1 MSHSD
6 NVTNSDLGVFEA
18 EIQRL
23 VDKIKDLEDDMR
35 RAEVLADS
43 QQEAYYY
50 NIRVEED
57 GDRYVLSAA
66 GLLGIFSFGF
76 GMGLLVSVFI
86 ASVTGGGW

>member
-50 NIRVEED
+50 NILVEEEVLGKLRWLARRLQLWVRD
-57 GDRYVLSAA
+57 GIV
-66 GLLGIFSFGF
+66 GKCFHC
-76 GMGLLVSVFI
+76 
-86 ASVTGGGW
+86 

>member
-50 NIRVEED
+50 NILVEEE
-57 GDRYVLSAA
+57 VLGKLRWLARR
-66 GLLGIFSFGF
+66 LQLWVRE
-76 GMGLLVSVFI
+76 LVSVFI

>member
-50 NIRVEED
+50 NILVEED
-57 GDRYVLSAA
+57 GDRYRLSAA
-66 GLLGIFSFGF
+66 GLLGLFSFGF
-76 GMGLLVSVFI
+76 GVGMLVSVFI
-86 ASVTGGGW
+86 DCVTGGCL

>member
-1 MSHSD
+1 MSYSD
-6 NVTNSDLGVFEA
+6 NVTNGDLGVFEA

-50 NIRVEED
+50 NILVEEEVLGKLRWLARRLQLWVRD
-57 GDRYVLSAA
+57 GIV
-66 GLLGIFSFGF
+66 GKCFHC
-76 GMGLLVSVFI
+76 
-86 ASVTGGGW
+86 